1 MDIEETK
8 VDIETGKVDIGSV
21 LAKKGQDFSAKTTIH
36 IHRLFEKFGYDEI
49 FGRSAV
55 MALLE
60 LKASGAS
67 KLISNLVVRYARAL
81 ENSMGS
87 NVETLY
93 KMMDGKAEALEFIAK
108 RGFKKAQIPFKYLE
122 LKSDILIVGI
132 IRGRK
137 TIIPD
142 GEDMIMIG
150 DKVIVLATNQR
161 LYDLSDILK

>member
-67 KLISNLVVRYARAL
+67 KLISNLVEADVIEAVSGY
-81 ENSMGS
+81 GKGK
-87 NVETLY
+87 Y
-93 KMMDGKAEALEFIAK
+93 K
-108 RGFKKAQIPFKYLE
+108 FKKYR
-122 LKSDILIVGI
+122 S
-132 IRGRK
+132 
-137 TIIPD
+137 
-142 GEDMIMIG
+142 
-150 DKVIVLATNQR
+150 QR
-161 LYDLSDILK
+161 SFSSLQ